1 MSMPAFSNTPVWEK
15 VVGLVG
21 FTLIIATI
29 LFLLGSAFSL
39 GSEPPDIDIKVTK
52 RTTLSNGYLVT
63 VIVQNRGDITAENL
77 EIEGRLDL
85 ADGGEERVS
94 ATVDYLAPRASR
106 EIGFYFRQDPSTR
119 ELSFYPLSFQKP

>member
-1 MSMPAFSNTPVWEK
+1 MSMPAFSNTPMWEK

-29 LFLLGSAFSL
+29 LFLLWSAYSKNN
-39 GSEPPDIDIKVTK
+39 EPPDIDIEVTQI
-52 RTTLSNGYLVT
+52 TALSNGYLVT
-63 VIVQNRGDITAENL
+63 VTVRNSGDITAENL
-77 EIEGRLDL
+77 KIEGRLGQ
-85 ADGGEERVS
+85 ADDGEERVS

-106 EIGFYFRQDPSTR
+106 EVGFYFRQDPSAK